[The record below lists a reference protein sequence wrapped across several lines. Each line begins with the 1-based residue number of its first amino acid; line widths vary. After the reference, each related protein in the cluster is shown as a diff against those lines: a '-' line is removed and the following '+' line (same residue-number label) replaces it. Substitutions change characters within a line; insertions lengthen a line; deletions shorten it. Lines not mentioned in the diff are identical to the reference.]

1 MLMSLLHVQH
11 TLIGSEGLG
20 SQRDFPYFLMQWC
33 VSSKSSPSFH
43 GPLVELCDC
52 SLVLMHQSC
61 NRGTACAGVITPSD
75 FVRITSTNVAKAFN
89 LYPKKGVIAAGSDAD
104 IIIMDPTAKH
114 TISAST
120 HHSRI
125 DTNIYE
131 GREITGQVR
140 NQSTPL

>member
-1 MLMSLLHVQH
+1 
-11 TLIGSEGLG
+11 
-20 SQRDFPYFLMQWC
+20 
-33 VSSKSSPSFH
+33 
-43 GPLVELCDC
+43 
-52 SLVLMHQSC
+52 MHQSC
-61 NRGTACAGVITPSD
+61 NGGTACAGVITPSD

-140 NQSTPL
+140 TQSTPL